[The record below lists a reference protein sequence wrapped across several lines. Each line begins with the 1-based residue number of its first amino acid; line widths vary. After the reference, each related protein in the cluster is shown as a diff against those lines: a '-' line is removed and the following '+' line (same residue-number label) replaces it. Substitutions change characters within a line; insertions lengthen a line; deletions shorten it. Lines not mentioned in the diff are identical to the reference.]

1 MMISYNIYIFLS
13 NRQGNIFRVWCSADI
28 RVFSSSCLM
37 KYSKIVSKK
46 NRSAIEIDSSS
57 GWSSTMSHWQ
67 WGGGCCLLSFERSID
82 TQWHSCWSDRST
94 SRSTPSS
101 AVGVVCFLV
110 CFFLL
115 CFEKFSFLFRRI
127 RLSDGVASR
136 WAQPPLPTWL
146 FPLRKYILGLL
157 TFTGVVV
164 GRGWPPSTSALFSL
178 SNPPPPPSYHLPPSG
193 YTLRYVWY
201 RIFFCRSTDVRGRPS
216 IGFFDSLL

>member
-110 CFFLL
+110 CLFFVVFWKILVFISSYPTFGRGRQPL
-115 CFEKFSFLFRRI
+115 GPTPAAYLTFPTPEVHFGSFNVHRCSRR
-127 RLSDGVASR
+127 
-136 WAQPPLPTWL
+136 TWL
-146 FPLRKYILGLL
+146 TTVNFR
-157 TFTGVVV
+157 
-164 GRGWPPSTSALFSL
+164 
-178 SNPPPPPSYHLPPSG
+178 
-193 YTLRYVWY
+193 
-201 RIFFCRSTDVRGRPS
+201 
-216 IGFFDSLL
+216 SLLPF